1 MRGSRSRRGVKVG
14 KESES
19 TSVIVDGES
28 MCADLKDVIDRH
40 SRSVDEPHSDR
51 RGDGHVNA

>member
-1 MRGSRSRRGVKVG
+1 VKVG